1 MSVEAFSWALNHAPC
16 QSPTQKLV
24 LLALANHAHPDG
36 TAAFPS
42 VATIQRYTLLSERAI
57 RLKLDELEEL
67 GVISRCDPRIVAA
80 YIPRHDRRP
89 QGWNLALGLRSE
101 VQEEQVVVERGA
113 SDDMNGVHLIP
124 NEVHMTTE
132 RGAGDA
138 PKPYIT
144 IQEPYLLNTSE
155 ASRLCRLLG
164 GLIFDNGSK
173 HPKITEKWIA
183 DMDRLMRL
191 DGRTAEQVEAC
202 IRWSQA
208 NPFWKANI
216 LSPAKLREKYDTM
229 RLQAQREQ
237 QQNEP
242 RGFDGIRDFLE
253 ES

>member
-1 MSVEAFSWALNHAPC
+1 MSVEAYSWALNHAPC
-16 QSPTQKLV
+16 KSPTQKLV
-24 LLALANHAHPDG
+24 LLALANHARPDG

-42 VATIQRYTLLSERAI
+42 VGTIQRYTLLSERAI
-57 RLKLDELEEL
+57 RMKLDELEEL
-67 GVISRCDPRIVAA
+67 GVIYRCDPRIVAA

-89 QGWNLALGLRSE
+89 QGWNLALGLRNE
-101 VQEEQVVVERGA
+101 VQEEQVVDERGA
-113 SDDMNGVHLIP
+113 FDDTNGVHVIP
-124 NEVHMTTE
+124 NGVHMATE

-144 IQEPYLLNTSE
+144 VNEPYIENKSE
-155 ASRLCRLLG
+155 ASRLCLLLG
-164 GLIFDNGSK
+164 ELIAENGSK
-173 HPKITEKWIA
+173 QPNITEKWVG

-191 DGRTAEQVEAC
+191 DGRTADQVEAC

-208 NPFWKANI
+208 NPFWRANI
-216 LSPAKLREKYDTM
+216 LSPAKLRAKYDTM
-229 RLQAQREQ
+229 RLQAQREK